1 MAQTGTRPASHAD
14 SWYEADPAVL
24 SRDLDEWLAE
34 VPDTLDNQSTPIPGA
49 RVVIAP
55 HAGYIYS
62 GPCAAW
68 AYKSLDLS
76 RSKRIFVLGPSHRYY
91 LKGCALTRFAAYAT
105 PLGDLVVDKDVT
117 KALRDTGK
125 FSDIRV
131 IAGSGRKEETNYDV
145 EEHSLEMHLPYIYKR
160 CSQTF
165 SSAAEHPTIIP
176 ILVGDNNS
184 AEEKAFGELLAPY
197 LEDPDNAF
205 VISSDF
211 CHWGRRFGYSP
222 YKKGAPIHEYIKDID
237 HQAIHAIEGGKHDDF
252 VENLAET
259 GNTVCGRHPIGVTM
273 AALEVLAKDR
283 PDQGK
288 YRFKFVQYDRND
300 LVNTMNDSSV
310 SYASAYAVAGR
321 VRRSVFL
328 FQHQHHHTT
337 TENSASPY
345 PQMSSEEAPGS
356 ANEDTPLLAAPGR
369 EISTQHTPP
378 AQVRI
383 MAILS
388 TLAAVY
394 GGTAVALGAFGAHG
408 LKKRIADP
416 QRLQNWN
423 TAAQYQLIHSVA
435 TLVVASLAPQTRTT
449 KWAGGLFIAGMTMFS
464 GSLYFLTID
473 PQKYRAMGPVTPLG
487 GLCFIAGWAA
497 LAVGS
502 RGRLGLGVL
511 GGR

>member
-14 SWYEADPAVL
+14 AWYEEDPAVL
-24 SRDLDEWLAE
+24 SRELDEWLAE

-55 HAGYIYS
+55 HAGYLYS

-76 RSKRIFVLGPSHRYY
+76 KSKRIFVLGPSHRYY

-131 IAGSGRKEETNYDV
+131 IAASGSKEETNYDV

-197 LEDPDNAF
+197 LKDPDNAF

-237 HQAIHAIEGGKHDDF
+237 HQAMHAIEGGKHDDF
-252 VENLAET
+252 VGNLAET
-259 GNTVCGRHPIGVTM
+259 GNTVCGRHPIGVTL
-273 AALEVLAKDR
+273 AALEVLAKDH

-321 VRRSVFL
+321 VRRCFCSSTS
-328 FQHQHHHTT
+328 TT

-369 EISTQHTPP
+369 EIPTQHTPP